1 MEHDEVLAAL
11 KEEFPG
17 LAEQPPPLTEG
28 VADEFV
34 LRPGVMQVGIDDVT
48 LVAEVTSSHVENV
61 KRHVDGAPR
70 NRWGA
75 YMLGQDSGF
84 GKWESL
90 FDRHRVFFKPDSG
103 RLYVQAK
110 LAPPGR
116 LLPPTL
122 VPQAVGVLDTVLAY
136 YGVVVE
142 KPWEVGRIDVA
153 VDVAMETATDG
164 KLLLD
169 ALRAVRLPRGWYGE
183 SAGPK
188 TPTVYHRLPK
198 GKVGARNYS
207 RHRETGAGPYE
218 VVRMERQV
226 WVSPRRPL
234 EDYSPELVK
243 SIWTDH
249 YLALVPRSGKVEVGT
264 QEEIVMKL
272 ARRVEDGE
280 IAFGKYEQAV
290 GYLLA
295 EKLGLAESLYPSK
308 RLQERRRLVRELGV
322 ELEAVGVD
330 SLEVEIGELLAD
342 AAASDRWSG

>member
-122 VPQAVGVLDTVLAY
+122 LPQAVGVLDTVLAY

-153 VDVAMETATDG
+153 VDCGQACSRSVHIASVAAVETVRGNRRSESQSRQGGWFHDARPAATY
-164 KLLLD
+164 
-169 ALRAVRLPRGWYGE
+169 LPSRSE
-183 SAGPK
+183 S
-188 TPTVYHRLPK
+188 
-198 GKVGARNYS
+198 
-207 RHRETGAGPYE
+207 
-218 VVRMERQV
+218 
-226 WVSPRRPL
+226 
-234 EDYSPELVK
+234 
-243 SIWTDH
+243 
-249 YLALVPRSGKVEVGT
+249 
-264 QEEIVMKL
+264 
-272 ARRVEDGE
+272 
-280 IAFGKYEQAV
+280 
-290 GYLLA
+290 
-295 EKLGLAESLYPSK
+295 
-308 RLQERRRLVRELGV
+308 
-322 ELEAVGVD
+322 
-330 SLEVEIGELLAD
+330 
-342 AAASDRWSG
+342 